1 MSLTV
6 TISHRAI
13 YPAAA
18 IVSTFWLSFWQTM
31 KAVGARKR
39 AGIEYPRV
47 YAEKAEAE
55 ESKEAMIFN
64 CTQRAAYNT
73 IEHLPVVIT
82 STIITSVKYPVLAAM
97 LCGIWSLCRF
107 VYTIGYSTGDPLK
120 RNIYNSG
127 RLHTLAWLGLMCT
140 ASAAVVHLAVD
151 HLVVA

>member
-13 YPAAA
+13 NPAAA

-31 KAVGARKR
+31 KAVG
-39 AGIEYPRV
+39 
-47 YAEKAEAE
+47 
-55 ESKEAMIFN
+55 
-64 CTQRAAYNT
+64 AAYNT

-120 RNIYNSG
+120 VRHPYWQSFGI
-127 RLHTLAWLGLMCT
+127 T
-140 ASAAVVHLAVD
+140 
-151 HLVVA
+151 